1 MSLFSFRFNSARL
14 MSHCYKRITEIKE
27 VIKQSRHNTHCLL
40 ITPLYARYQSSFLII
55 SLDRFDDIR
64 CFVHTHHTL
73 FGGRVRSLFF
83 SSNSRIV
90 LQFDWHGLWF
100 RDSSI
105 GLNILVPAMTT
116 RRTHIYSMMWM
127 CVALPSSSALCGVR
141 GPFAHMKTAWNYV
154 RAQFDTR
161 LTPHPP
167 PLG

>member
-1 MSLFSFRFNSARL
+1 
-14 MSHCYKRITEIKE
+14 MSHYYKRITEIKE

-90 LQFDWHGLWF
+90 LQFD
-100 RDSSI
+100 
-105 GLNILVPAMTT
+105 
-116 RRTHIYSMMWM
+116 
-127 CVALPSSSALCGVR
+127 
-141 GPFAHMKTAWNYV
+141 
-154 RAQFDTR
+154 
-161 LTPHPP
+161 
-167 PLG
+167 